1 MTISPAGN
9 IYNNQLITNSYNRM
23 PMGQYDQD
31 YLSLYTQL
39 QNNSVFATIN
49 NPGIYTPQPAMPV
62 PQIPGQEQQPQDE
75 NAGFFGGIWQ
85 TIKAPFK
92 GAWEVVKS
100 GGKFIGN
107 VASGA
112 WRATGGALGKLF
124 TGHPFEA
131 ISECANGLLDVV
143 KAPFQ
148 LGIDV
153 VSDVGNFIADVADGV
168 GDALGSL
175 LPWNW

>member
-1 MTISPAGN
+1 MTISPSIGYAYGN
-9 IYNNQLITNSYNRM
+9 TRPISQWE
-23 PMGQYDQD
+23 QD
-31 YLSLYTQL
+31 YNAINLQL
-39 QNNSVFATIN
+39 ANNSVFAREN
-49 NPGIYTPQPAMPV
+49 CPGVYTPQPAAV
-62 PQIPGQEQQPQDE
+62 PPGQQVPAQPEDE

-85 TIKAPFK
+85 ATIAPLK
-92 GAWEVVKS
+92 GGWEVIKS

-107 VASGA
+107 VAGGA

-131 ISECANGLLDVV
+131 VSEFANGILDIA
-143 KAPFQ
+143 KAPFE
-148 LGIDV
+148 LGSDLL
-153 VSDVGNFIADVADGV
+153 SDVGNFISDVADGV